1 MSSSPFGRSLAT
13 GLAVALVT
21 AAGQP
26 ALAQAEPPTRFTM
39 DSGHPRTAEQVVMRF
54 DHAALA
60 IRLTPD
66 TRTIAATATH
76 RFTALA
82 PLDQLVLELDR
93 NLAISTVRI
102 DGAVLSPEFWTNP
115 NGRLA
120 ITLPRPLQPME
131 TVEAEITY
139 AGAPHV
145 AENAPWSGGFVW
157 SETPDG
163 QPWIATAVQGEG
175 CDLFWPCIDHPLGEP
190 AVMDLAITAP
200 PGLSAVSNGALMG
213 VETGELG
220 WSTWRWR
227 VAQPDTYAIAL
238 NVGPYEELAADYHSR
253 WGNRFPMRF
262 WHLAGDDAG
271 ARGLFAEF
279 PRQLEF
285 YERLIGPYPFADE
298 KMGVVETPHLGMEH
312 QTINAYGNAYAKDAN
327 GFDWLLHHE
336 LAHEWFGNQM
346 TNADW
351 RHMWLHEGFATY
363 MQPLYA
369 RELHGERNFQAGM
382 HDQRVLIANRFPLVP
397 ASHRTAKEIYDAE
410 RGPGLDIYYK
420 GSHVLHTLRLLIG
433 DAAFWAATRQLV
445 YGRPDPEPGN
455 FQPRHVT
462 TADFI
467 AAVNATTGED
477 MSWFFDAYVF
487 QAALPDLVT
496 TRAGGRMTLEWVTG
510 GDAPFPMPLEVE
522 VDGTVRTVAMAGGR
536 GELAVPESAVV
547 VIDPGSK
554 VLRRS
559 VAIEEF
565 QQWRRDQAA
574 P

>member
-1 MSSSPFGRSLAT
+1 MSSSPTGRSLASA
-13 GLAVALVT
+13 LAFVLVAS
-21 AAGQP
+21 AAQP
-26 ALAQAEPPTRFTM
+26 AQAQAEPPTAFTL
-39 DSGHPRTAEQVVMRF
+39 DSGHPRTAEQTAMRF

-60 IRLTPD
+60 IRIMPD

-82 PLDQLVLELDR
+82 PLEQLILELDR
-93 NLAISTVRI
+93 NLDISTVRI
-102 DGAVLSPEFWTNP
+102 DGAALPPETWTNP
-115 NGRLA
+115 NGRLTIA
-120 ITLPRPLQPME
+120 LPRPLQ
-131 TVEAEITY
+131 TTDVVEVEIDY
-139 AGAPHV
+139 GGAPHV

-157 SETPDG
+157 SETADG

-190 AVMDLAITAP
+190 AVMDLAITVP
-200 PGLSAVSNGALMG
+200 PGLSAPSNGALLG
-213 VETGELG
+213 VETGDLG
-220 WSTWRWR
+220 WTTWRWR
-227 VAQPDTYAIAL
+227 VSQPDTYAIAL
-238 NVGPYEELAADYHSR
+238 NVGPYEALAADYYSR

-262 WHLAGDDAG
+262 WHLAGATDG
-271 ARGLFAEF
+271 PRGLFDEF

-285 YERLIGPYPFADE
+285 YERLIGPYPFAHE

-312 QTINAYGNAYAKDAN
+312 QTINAYGNGYAKDAN
-327 GFDWLLHHE
+327 GYDWLLHHE

-382 HDQRVLIANRFPLVP
+382 HDQRVLIANRFALVP
-397 ASHRTAKEIYDAE
+397 GGHRTAKEIYDDA
-410 RGPGLDIYYK
+410 RGPALDLYYK
-420 GSHVLHTLRLLIG
+420 GSHVLHTLRMLIG

-445 YGRPDPEPGN
+445 YGRTDPEPGN
-455 FQPRHVT
+455 LQPRHVT

-467 AAVNATTGED
+467 AAVNAAAGED
-477 MSWFFDAYVF
+477 LGWFFDAYVF

-496 TRAGGRMTLEWVTG
+496 EREGGRMTLEWVTG
-510 GDAPFPMPLEVE
+510 AGGAFPMPIEIE
-522 VDGTVRTVAMAGGR
+522 VDGALHTVAMTGGS
-536 GELAVPESAVV
+536 GELAVPEGALV

-554 VLRRS
+554 VLRRQ

-565 QQWRRDQAA
+565 QQWRRDQAL
-574 P
+574 